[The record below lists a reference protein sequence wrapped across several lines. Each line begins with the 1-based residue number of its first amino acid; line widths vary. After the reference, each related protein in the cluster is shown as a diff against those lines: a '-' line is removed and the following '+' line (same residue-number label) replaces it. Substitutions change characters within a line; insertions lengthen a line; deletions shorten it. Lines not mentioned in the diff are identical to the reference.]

1 MTAND
6 MPPELELKEL
16 VAYFLGVYEA
26 TVMLKARI
34 AKLGPNARPAAR
46 DVSRL
51 QATAKRFY
59 EDLKK
64 TLDAVAESTT

>member
-1 MTAND
+1 MMSNA
-6 MPPELELKEL
+6 MPPELDLKEL
-16 VAYFLGVYEA
+16 VAYFQGVYEA

-34 AKLGPNARPAAR
+34 AALGPEARPAVR

-51 QATAKRFY
+51 QATAKRYY

-64 TLDAVAESTT
+64 TLEVRG